1 LDQAGED
8 CQPRRGAAYAAG
20 CGGGAES
27 HSVAALR
34 VDRSAASPRNI
45 KENRVVNSLASK
57 IAVVTGGA
65 SGIGAA
71 TARLFAQAGAKVVIG
86 DLQDGTAVAREVG
99 GLYLKTDVRRA
110 EDVQALVALAVR
122 EHGRLDVFFNN
133 AGIEFHAP
141 LAATDDEQHRNLIDI
156 NVNGVFYGLKHAIL
170 AMAQNPGPA
179 RGSIVNTASVAGLV
193 GTAMLGSYNASKHAV
208 VGLTKN
214 AAVEY
219 GPMGIRVNAV
229 CPGIIRTPMLLAG
242 FEPTPEAL
250 EAFGRVHALKRIG
263 EPEEVA
269 RLVLFLASDDA
280 SFITGQAIA
289 IDGGMTAGP
298 VMAG

>member
-1 LDQAGED
+1 
-8 CQPRRGAAYAAG
+8 
-20 CGGGAES
+20 
-27 HSVAALR
+27 
-34 VDRSAASPRNI
+34 
-45 KENRVVNSLASK
+45 VNSLAGK

-71 TARLFAQAGAKVVIG
+71 TARVFAQAGAKVVIG
-86 DLQDGTAVAREVG
+86 DLQDGSMVANEIG
-99 GLYLKTDVRRA
+99 GLYQRTDVRRSD
-110 EDVQALVALAVR
+110 DVKALVDRAVR

-133 AGIEFHAP
+133 AGIERHAP
-141 LAATDDEQHRNLIDI
+141 LAGTDDEVQREIVDV

-170 AMAQNPGPA
+170 AMAQNAGPA
-179 RGSIVNTASVAGLV
+179 RGSIINTASVAGIT
-193 GTAMLGSYNASKHAV
+193 GTAMLGSYAASKHAV
-208 VGLTKN
+208 VGLTRT

-242 FEPTPEAL
+242 FEPNDEIL
-250 EAFGRVHALKRIG
+250 QQMGRSHALKRIG

-280 SFITGQAIA
+280 SFVTGQAIA
-289 IDGGMTAGP
+289 VDGGMTAGP
-298 VMAG
+298 MFGG